1 MDGCGRGEGA
11 GAWLFREGVR
21 NLLNPFRAKFR
32 KQNRMRSCL
41 HSVVKW
47 CRSSQYED
55 VTCDALE
62 PLTSKFQKTEPNAQL
77 SSFGCQMVK
86 IAYYN
91 RMKTTADSVLLSFGC
106 VEGFESFAPPRWIPL
121 RV

>member
-1 MDGCGRGEGA
+1 M
-11 GAWLFREGVR
+11 REGGGGWCVVVQEGSEE
-21 NLLNPFRAKFR
+21 PF
-32 KQNRMRSCL
+32 
-41 HSVVKW
+41 
-47 CRSSQYED
+47 
-55 VTCDALE
+55 E

-106 VEGFESFAPPRWIPL
+106 VEGFEGVAPPRWIPL